1 LFSVNIQHKKAKT
14 KCSPPIDFTKEDEE
28 EFISNDEKVLRND
41 FDIMEKNIKKG
52 CHDVSTGVV
61 YMVKSMYLDPNF
73 PQNHTIKS
81 YHKEIKKKRYL
92 LSCETKF
99 KLGSH
104 VK

>member
-1 LFSVNIQHKKAKT
+1 MFSSRSGKYQHKKA
-14 KCSPPIDFTKEDEE
+14 KCSPPIDFAKEEEE

-52 CHDVSTGVV
+52 CHDVSAGVV
-61 YMVKSMYLDPNF
+61 DMVKTMYLDPNF
-73 PQNHTIKS
+73 PQTIK
-81 YHKEIKKKRYL
+81 KLKRKDTHYL
-92 LSCETKF
+92 SETKF